1 MEQTKTTTAT
11 TFKEII
17 EDFEEL
23 FETISDNVD
32 DTKDIEND
40 TFVNA
45 LETFNAVILA
55 ILPNLYFARLNDFP
69 SVMIFD
75 NAKDRDDFVNEEETA
90 RRSIGYQEAMEI
102 INPNDDILRPDDFI
116 TQDVINSDFVYFEQR
131 WNIKY
136 KGANA
141 FSR

>member
-1 MEQTKTTTAT
+1 MEQTKTITTAT
-11 TFKEII
+11 FREVI
-17 EDFEEL
+17 ENFAEL
-23 FETISDNVD
+23 FETISENVD
-32 DTKDIEND
+32 ETKDVEND

-45 LETFNAVILA
+45 LTTFNSVISA

-75 NAKDRDDFVNEEETA
+75 IAKDRDDFVNEEETA
-90 RRSIGYQEAMEI
+90 RRSIGYQEALEI

-131 WNIKY
+131 
-136 KGANA
+136 
-141 FSR
+141 

>member
-23 FETISDNVD
+23 LETISENVD
-32 DTKDIEND
+32 DTRDND
-40 TFVNA
+40 TFANA
-45 LETFNAVILA
+45 LTTFNSVISA
-55 ILPNLYFARLNDFP
+55 ILPNLYFARLNNFP

-102 INPNDDILRPDDFI
+102 INPNDDILRPDEFI

-131 WNIKY
+131 
-136 KGANA
+136 
-141 FSR
+141 

>member
-23 FETISDNVD
+23 LETISENVD
-32 DTKDIEND
+32 DTRDND
-40 TFVNA
+40 TFANA
-45 LETFNAVILA
+45 LTTFNSVISA

-131 WNIKY
+131 
-136 KGANA
+136 
-141 FSR
+141 

>member
-23 FETISDNVD
+23 LETISENVD
-32 DTKDIEND
+32 DTRDND
-40 TFVNA
+40 TFANA
-45 LETFNAVILA
+45 LTTFNSVISA

-102 INPNDDILRPDDFI
+102 INPNDDILRPDEFI

-131 WNIKY
+131 
-136 KGANA
+136 
-141 FSR
+141 